1 MLDILNCFFLACYQF
16 IIHPLFPIQAPIY
29 NPLFSQSQTG
39 LSILK
44 CCEPE
49 IELYF
54 GNIVSKN
61 LYFVLCETK
70 PSSRF
75 GGVFVLKLRL
85 SPAELNLEAGLV
97 WHTVSP
103 VIVGHDVR

>member
-1 MLDILNCFFLACYQF
+1 MLDLWNYFFLACYQF

-29 NPLFSQSQTG
+29 NPLFSQPQTG
-39 LSILK
+39 LRTLK
-44 CCEPE
+44 CCEEPE

-54 GNIVSKN
+54 EYIVSKN
-61 LYFVLCETK
+61 LYIVFCETK

-75 GGVFVLKLRL
+75 GGVFVLKLRF

-97 WHTVSP
+97 WEHSLA
-103 VIVGHDVR
+103 